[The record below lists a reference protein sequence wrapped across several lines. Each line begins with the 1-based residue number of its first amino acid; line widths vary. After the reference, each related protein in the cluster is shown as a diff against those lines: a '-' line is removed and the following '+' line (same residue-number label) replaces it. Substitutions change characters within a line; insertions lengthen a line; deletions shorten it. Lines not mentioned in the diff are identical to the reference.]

1 MEVTRVFVKLFFVQ
15 EEFNETTDFTAPT
28 FENRLQN
35 EDSPPPSPN
44 NPPWNS
50 GIAVAVWIASIVFI
64 FVLQT
69 LFVGT
74 YMLQNRDKFTG
85 LGNLAETLKN
95 DTGVTIYAILSV
107 IPAHILTLIL
117 AWLVVTNF
125 RKYSFKQTLGWRF
138 DKFKIWYIFVL
149 TGVILAIAAGLTTYF
164 GETDNELLR
173 ILRSSRYVVYLV
185 AFMATFTAPLV
196 EEVVYRGVMYS
207 AFQRTFNPTSAVV
220 LVTAL
225 FALVH
230 VPQYYP
236 DFVAISMI
244 CLLSLILTLIRAYT
258 NNLLPCIALH
268 FVFNGVQSLVLLLE
282 PFIQKSIENPQTKAA
297 IVLYFFN

>member
-1 MEVTRVFVKLFFVQ
+1 MQ
-15 EEFNETTDFTAPT
+15 EEFTETENFPAPPLEDRIQNTD
-28 FENRLQN
+28 LL
-35 EDSPPPSPN
+35 PPSPN

-50 GIAVAVWIASIVFI
+50 GIAFAVWIASIVFI
-64 FVLQT
+64 VVLQT
-69 LFVGT
+69 AFVGI
-74 YMLQNRDKFTG
+74 YMLQNSGKFKNI
-85 LGNLAETLKN
+85 GNLAEVLTN
-95 DTGVTIYAILSV
+95 DKGVTIYAILSV
-107 IPAHILTLIL
+107 IPAHILTLLL
-117 AWLVVTNF
+117 AWFVVTNF
-125 RKYSFKQTLGWRF
+125 RKYSFKDTLGWRF
-138 DKFKIWYIFVL
+138 DKFKIWYIFVI
-149 TGVILAIAAGLTTYF
+149 TAVFLAMAAGLTTYF

-173 ILRSSRYVVYLV
+173 VLRSSRYVVYLV

-207 AFQRTFNPTSAVV
+207 AFQRTFNPTAAVA

-258 NNLLPCIALH
+258 KNLLPCIALH
-268 FVFNGVQSLVLLLE
+268 FVFNGVQSLFLLLE

-297 IVLYFFN
+297 IILYLFN